1 MLLIP
6 ERKSIALRLK
16 NPGRVLSTIPTAK
29 SVEAGGKEYVVV
41 PHRIDETRVLR
52 NLGFEIESPIKH
64 YYDWPAK
71 PGIRPFEAQ
80 IETAAFLTL
89 NSRAYCLNDMG
100 TGKTL
105 ATLWAYDYARS
116 RKRIKKMLVTSPLST
131 LERTWADE
139 VFQNFPH
146 LSFVVLHHYS
156 RERRLELLAE
166 DHDIYIINHDGLK
179 TKGFVQRMATRPDIN
194 LIVPDELASF
204 RNSGTDKWEALN
216 EVINKQFNMERW
228 AWGLTGTPTPNEPT
242 DAWAQCRLI
251 TPGSTVKYF
260 GKFRDL
266 VMRQVTAYK
275 WVPRDNALDI
285 VAQAMQPAIRYKRS
299 ECVDLPPVVF
309 ETRQVELT
317 DDQKKAYRQMLTKLK
332 LEYEHGAIVAAN
344 EAVKANK
351 LLQIACGVAYGKEDD
366 EVIIPARPRL
376 QETLEIIESAGAKSI
391 VFVPFRGA
399 LEHVAE
405 FLRSHG
411 MTVEIVHGGVSKSKR
426 DEIFRAFQSEA
437 DPRVIVAQP
446 GTMSHGL
453 TLVVANTIIWFAPV
467 PSNETF
473 QQAVARISRPG
484 QKLNQ
489 LIVMLEGTDVE
500 RQMYQKLQ
508 RREKFQGTLLN
519 LLKDYK

>member
-6 ERKSIALRLK
+6 ERKMVALRLR

-29 SVEAGGKEYVVV
+29 SVEAEGKEYVVV

-52 NLGFEIESPIKH
+52 NLGFSIESPIKH
-64 YYDWPAK
+64 YYDWPAR
-71 PGIRPFEAQ
+71 PGVSPFEAQ
-80 IETAAFLTL
+80 IETSAFLTL
-89 NSRAYCLNDMG
+89 NPRAYCLNDMG

-105 ATLWAYDYARS
+105 ATLWAYDFVRS
-116 RKRIKKMLVTSPLST
+116 RKRVKKMLVTSPLST
-131 LERTWADE
+131 LERTWGDE

-179 TKGFVQRMATRPDIN
+179 TKGFVQRMGERKDVD
-194 LIVPDELASF
+194 LIVPDELAAF

-216 EVINKQFNMERW
+216 TIINRQFDMQRW
-228 AWGLTGTPTPNEPT
+228 AWGLTGTPVPNEPT

-251 TPGSTVKYF
+251 TPGNTVKYF

-266 VMRQVTAYK
+266 TMRQVTSYK
-275 WVPRDNALDI
+275 WVPRDNAMDVVL
-285 VAQAMQPAIRYKRS
+285 QAMQPAIRYKRS
-299 ECVDLPPVVF
+299 ECVDLPPVLF
-309 ETRQVELT
+309 ESRKIELT
-317 DDQKKAYRQMLTKLK
+317 DEQKKAYRQMLTKLR
-332 LEYEHGAIVAAN
+332 LEYENGSIVAAN

-351 LLQIACGVAYGKEDD
+351 LLQIACGVTYGNGDD
-366 EVIIPARPRL
+366 EVVIPAKPRL
-376 QETLEIIESAGAKSI
+376 EETRDIIESAGAKSI
-391 VFVPFRGA
+391 VFVPFKGA
-399 LEHVAE
+399 LEHVADY
-405 FLRSHG
+405 LRGHG
-411 MTVEIVHGGVSKSKR
+411 MTVEIIHGGIPKAKR
-426 DEIFRAFQSEA
+426 DAVFRAFQKED

-453 TLVVANTIIWFAPV
+453 TLVAANTIIWFAPV
-467 PSNETF
+467 PSNDTF

-484 QKLNQ
+484 QKLTQ

-519 LLKDYK
+519 LLKELK